1 MNQVLITNFIDKYEN
16 SLSVNALRDFIKH
29 QIKFLEKIEY
39 PYYQT
44 RVCRY
49 REDHILEEFTVQIS
63 FTLRHHRS
71 HNTDI
76 LINTETNRILRK
88 TSS

>member
-1 MNQVLITNFIDKYEN
+1 MSNFIDKYEN

-39 PYYQT
+39 PYCQI

-49 REDHILEEFTVQIS
+49 RELEDHILEEFTVQIS
-63 FTLRHHRS
+63 FTLRHHRT

>member
-1 MNQVLITNFIDKYEN
+1 MSNFIDKYEN
-16 SLSVNALRDFIKH
+16 SLSVNALRDVIKH

-44 RVCRY
+44 RVWGY
-49 REDHILEEFTVQIS
+49 WEDHILEEFTVQIS
-63 FTLRHHRS
+63 FTLRHHRT